1 MVPVLDRPLEIRGR
15 VQSATSFKPA
25 YPRPL
30 TCRRL
35 MRDDVGD
42 AIPDDG
48 FFEIVDAQGLTIPH
62 WSSVVYVRLRCVLP
76 GAAPA
81 RSDQRW
87 RVTS

>member
-1 MVPVLDRPLEIRGR
+1 
-15 VQSATSFKPA
+15 
-25 YPRPL
+25 
-30 TCRRL
+30 